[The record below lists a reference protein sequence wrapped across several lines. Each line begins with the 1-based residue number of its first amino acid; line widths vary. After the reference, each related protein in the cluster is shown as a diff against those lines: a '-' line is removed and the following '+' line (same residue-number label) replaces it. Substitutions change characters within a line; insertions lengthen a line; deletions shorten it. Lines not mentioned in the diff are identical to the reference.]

1 MWVSSTDTRK
11 DAQNKQVDHGSPFE
25 KYAHIIWN
33 SSPQEVETS
42 SPLLEY
48 GLILMHF

>member
-11 DAQNKQVDHGSPFE
+11 DAQNKHRSAFE